1 MRKCLTLTLA
11 ATLLAGCGTPAAPT
25 AIVPQAARVA
35 AAAATE
41 AATPELMARLMA
53 GHKAYQ
59 GRAVV
64 GPDHKD
70 AALLT
75 SYDGKL
81 LTIAGKLGASK
92 QKGLLGLI
100 KWVTVAAETE
110 TAGRVPFTTQE
121 FASNSKADA
130 FLATIP
136 QDQPATITFKVVRFS
151 WRSDANSPFVFV
163 AAATK

>member
-1 MRKCLTLTLA
+1 MRTFLTLA
-11 ATLLAGCGTPAAPT
+11 FGASLLVGCGATAAPT
-25 AIVPQAARVA
+25 ATALQAARVA

-41 AATPELMARLMA
+41 AATPELVTRLVA
-53 GHKAYQ
+53 GHQAYQ

-64 GPDHKD
+64 GPDNKD

-81 LTIAGKLGASK
+81 LTIAGKLSAAK

-100 KWVTVAAETE
+100 KWVAVAAEIE
-110 TAGRVPFTTQE
+110 GAGRVPFTTQE

-136 QDQPATITFKVVRFS
+136 QDKPATITFKVVRFS
-151 WRSDANSPFVFV
+151 WRSDANSPFVFMK
-163 AAATK
+163 AETK